1 MTDDRVLTMLT
12 VREVAE
18 RLKVS
23 PGLIYA
29 LVESKKIGH
38 HRVGRGRGRIRF
50 SEENL
55 ADYLRGTESRP
66 ADPAPRRQPVKLK
79 HLRG

>member
-1 MTDDRVLTMLT
+1 MTGLTMLT
-12 VREVAE
+12 VREIAE

-29 LVESKKIGH
+29 LVEGKKFGH

-55 ADYLRGTESRP
+55 ADNLRGTETRP
-66 ADPAPRRQPVKLK
+66 ADTAPRRQAVKLK